1 MTDTDG
7 SNRASAALAV
17 TALFAVLATVGLG
30 AAGSFPEPTGFPADA
45 SIVHNIG
52 YALFDIGLGEIPAE
66 GFLATFLII
75 ALALDVALDAAI
87 YLAKREDEGSIVS
100 ALTDGGRDIVAGDVA
115 EREPADEGGDR

>member
-7 SNRASAALAV
+7 SDRASAALAV
-17 TALFAVLATVGLG
+17 TALFAVLTTVVVG
-30 AAGSFPEPTGFPADA
+30 AAGSFPDPTGFPADA

-66 GFLATFLII
+66 GFLAAFLII

>member
-7 SNRASAALAV
+7 SDRASAALAV
-17 TALFAVLATVGLG
+17 TALFAVLATMALG
-30 AAGSFPEPTGFPADA
+30 AAGSFPAPVGFPADA

-66 GFLATFLII
+66 GFLAAFLII
-75 ALALDVALDAAI
+75 ALALDIALDAAI

-100 ALTDGGRDIVAGDVA
+100 ALTDGGREIVAGDVA

>member
-7 SNRASAALAV
+7 SDRASAALAV
-17 TALFAVLATVGLG
+17 TALFAVLATVALR
-30 AAGSFPEPTGFPADA
+30 AAGSFPDPTGFPAGE

-66 GFLATFLII
+66 GFLAAFLII

-100 ALTDGGRDIVAGDVA
+100 ALTDGGREIVAGDVA
-115 EREPADEGGDR
+115 ERDPADEGGDR

>member
-7 SNRASAALAV
+7 SERASAALAV
-17 TALFAVLATVGLG
+17 TALFAVLATVALG
-30 AAGSFPEPTGFPADA
+30 AAGSFPAPTGFPAGEP
-45 SIVHNIG
+45 IVHNIG
-52 YALFDIGLGEIPAE
+52 YALFNIGLGEIPAE
-66 GFLATFLII
+66 GFLAAFLII

-115 EREPADEGGDR
+115 EREPDKEGDR

>member
-7 SNRASAALAV
+7 SDRASAALAV
-17 TALFAVLATVGLG
+17 TALFAVLATMALG
-30 AAGSFPEPTGFPADA
+30 AAEAFPDPTGFPADV

-52 YALFDIGLGEIPAE
+52 YALFDIGLGEIPVE
-66 GFLATFLII
+66 GFLAAFLII

-100 ALTDGGRDIVAGDVA
+100 ALTDGGREVVAGDVA
-115 EREPADEGGDR
+115 EREPTDEGGDR

>member
-1 MTDTDG
+1 MSETDRAD
-7 SNRASAALAV
+7 RASAALAV
-17 TALFAVLATVGLG
+17 TALFAVLTTVALG
-30 AAGSFPEPTGFPADA
+30 AAGSFPDPTGFPADA

-66 GFLATFLII
+66 GFLAAFLII

-100 ALTDGGRDIVAGDVA
+100 ALTDGGREIVAGDVA
-115 EREPADEGGDR
+115 ERDPADKGGDR

>member
-7 SNRASAALAV
+7 SDRASAALAV
-17 TALFAVLATVGLG
+17 TALFAVLTTVVLG
-30 AAGSFPEPTGFPADA
+30 AAGSFPDPTGFPADA

-66 GFLATFLII
+66 GFLAAFLII

>member
-7 SNRASAALAV
+7 SGRAAAALAV
-17 TALFAVLATVGLG
+17 TALFAVLATVSLG
-30 AAGSFPEPTGFPADA
+30 AVGSFPAPAGFPADA

-52 YALFDIGLGEIPAE
+52 YALFDIGLGEVPAE
-66 GFLATFLII
+66 GFLAAFLII
-75 ALALDVALDAAI
+75 ALALDVALDAAV

-115 EREPADEGGDR
+115 EREPADKEGDR

>member
-7 SNRASAALAV
+7 SDRASAALAV
-17 TALFAVLATVGLG
+17 TALFAVLTTVVVG
-30 AAGSFPEPTGFPADA
+30 AAGSFPDPTGFPADA

-52 YALFDIGLGEIPAE
+52 YALFDIGIGEIPAE
-66 GFLATFLII
+66 GFLAAFLII

>member
-7 SNRASAALAV
+7 SERASAALAV
-17 TALFAVLATVGLG
+17 TALFAVLATVALG
-30 AAGSFPEPTGFPADA
+30 AAGSFPAPSGFPAGE

-52 YALFDIGLGEIPAE
+52 YALFDIELGEIPAE
-66 GFLATFLII
+66 GFLAAFLII

-115 EREPADEGGDR
+115 EREPDEGGDR

>member
-1 MTDTDG
+1 MSETDRAD
-7 SNRASAALAV
+7 RASAALAV
-17 TALFAVLATVGLG
+17 TALFAVLTTVALG
-30 AAGSFPEPTGFPADA
+30 AAGSFPDPTGFPADA

-66 GFLATFLII
+66 GFLAAFLII

-100 ALTDGGRDIVAGDVA
+100 ALTYGGREVVAGDVA
-115 EREPADEGGDR
+115 ERDPADEGGDR

>member
-7 SNRASAALAV
+7 SDRASAALAV
-17 TALFAVLATVGLG
+17 TALFAVLTTVVVG
-30 AAGSFPEPTGFPADA
+30 AAGSFPDPTGFPVEA

-66 GFLATFLII
+66 GFLAAFLII